1 MKQQGK
7 IIRWQDDKGFGFI
20 QTQNQQEIFFHIRDY
35 RANTRPTLNEK
46 VLFDIGMDKKNR
58 PCAKNI
64 QQAEFVQQKI
74 AERNAKHNAYLQRQQ
89 AREISE
95 NTLSSVVI
103 FGLGFLVLLS
113 IVSLMLKLSWLILG
127 WYIMLGLIT
136 FAMYAKDKSSAKN
149 NGWRTPENT
158 LHTLA
163 IVGGWVGASLAHKIL
178 KHKSSKT
185 SFRQIFYATIIIN
198 MILLVIIVRKL

>member
-7 IIRWQDDKGFGFI
+7 IIRWQDEKGFGFI

-35 RANTRPTLNEK
+35 CANTRPVLNEK
-46 VLFDIGMDKKNR
+46 VFFDMGVDKQNR

-64 QQAEFVQQKI
+64 QQAEFVQQKV
-74 AERNAKHNAYLQRQQ
+74 ANHNAYLQRQQ

-95 NTLSSVVI
+95 NTLSNFVI
-103 FGLGFLVLLS
+103 FGLGFLAVLS
-113 IVSLMLKLSWLILG
+113 ITILLLKLSWLILG
-127 WYIMLGLIT
+127 WYVLIGLIT
-136 FAMYAKDKSSAKN
+136 FGVYAKDKSSAKN

-163 IVGGWVGASLAHKIL
+163 IFGGWVGASVAHKML

-185 SFRQIFYATIIIN
+185 SFRQIFYATIVIN
-198 MILLVIIVRKL
+198 MILLIVIIKEL